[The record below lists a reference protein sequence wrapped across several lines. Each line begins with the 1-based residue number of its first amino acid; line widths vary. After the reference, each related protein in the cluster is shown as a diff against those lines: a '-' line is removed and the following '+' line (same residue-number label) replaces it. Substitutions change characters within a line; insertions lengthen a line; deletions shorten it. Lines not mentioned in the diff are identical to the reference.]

1 MAWRWDPAALC
12 SVCVLPAA
20 AVREHI
26 GLASPLQWRVLLEFA
41 ADGDAFNLHACAK
54 MLHKP
59 TDAVYEALQYWKA
72 SGILI
77 GEGEEMPKEPPAPA
91 KVTETPAPVTR
102 PQPVKPQMTE
112 VLQKEKEDETF
123 SNLLFSVSARFGKP
137 ITPGNMET
145 LLYLYDTAGIPAD
158 VILLVVAYAVAHGK
172 INMRYVETVA
182 LNWLDGG
189 INTLPAAEEYLRILE
204 QKDDAAARV
213 RRILG
218 RARELDRRSRDMA
231 HTWLYVWG
239 MSEELVTVALQYAAE
254 NGRSSPIAYANTV
267 LTDWHE
273 NGITDP
279 KEAKKALR
287 RSMKPAAKRRAQ
299 TEESSLDLKG
309 YEQLLEDCV
318 PFLPADKEKS

>member
-26 GLASPLQWRVLLEFA
+26 GLASPLQWRVLLQFA
-41 ADGDAFNLHACAK
+41 ADGDAFDLCTCAK
-54 MLHKP
+54 VLHKP
-59 TDAVYEALQYWKA
+59 IDAVGEALQYWKNA
-72 SGILI
+72 GILI
-77 GEGEEMPKEPPAPA
+77 GEGEPAPKKAPAPA
-91 KVTETPAPVTR
+91 EEPETSPSPVAR
-102 PQPVKPQMTE
+102 PQPVKPQMAE
-112 VLQKEKEDETF
+112 VLQKQKEDETF

-158 VILLVVAYAVAHGK
+158 VILLVVAYAVARGK

-182 LNWLDGG
+182 LSWLDDG

-218 RARELDRRSRDMA
+218 RARELDSRSRNMA
-231 HTWLYVWG
+231 HTWLYVWN
-239 MSEELVTVALQYAAE
+239 MSEELVTVALRYAVD
-254 NGRSSPIAYANTV
+254 NGKPPVPYANAI
-267 LTDWHE
+267 LADWHE

-279 KEAKKALR
+279 EEAKKALT
-287 RSMKPAAKRRAQ
+287 RSIKPAAKRRAQ

-309 YEQLLEDCV
+309 YEQLLEDYV
-318 PFLPADKEKS
+318 PSLPADKEKS

>member
-123 SNLLFSVSARFGKP
+123 
-137 ITPGNMET
+137 
-145 LLYLYDTAGIPAD
+145 
-158 VILLVVAYAVAHGK
+158 
-172 INMRYVETVA
+172 
-182 LNWLDGG
+182 
-189 INTLPAAEEYLRILE
+189 
-204 QKDDAAARV
+204 
-213 RRILG
+213 
-218 RARELDRRSRDMA
+218 
-231 HTWLYVWG
+231 
-239 MSEELVTVALQYAAE
+239 
-254 NGRSSPIAYANTV
+254 
-267 LTDWHE
+267 
-273 NGITDP
+273 
-279 KEAKKALR
+279 
-287 RSMKPAAKRRAQ
+287 
-299 TEESSLDLKG
+299 
-309 YEQLLEDCV
+309 
-318 PFLPADKEKS
+318 